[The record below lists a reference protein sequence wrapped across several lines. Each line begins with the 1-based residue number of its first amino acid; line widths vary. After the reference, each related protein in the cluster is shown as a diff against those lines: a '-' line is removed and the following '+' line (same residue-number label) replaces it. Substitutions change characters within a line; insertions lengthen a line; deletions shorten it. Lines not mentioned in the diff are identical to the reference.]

1 MKDGKHVDKGRV
13 YRISYGDSVPTKKVK
28 KYDRPYTKWTTDE
41 LLVDLQHHALPVRRT
56 NAQNE
61 LVSRGVKVRDEL
73 IEMLRRDALPAG
85 ATTWLAWTLGQ
96 IGIQDTSI
104 DEFLANRLVQE
115 DLKVADRIQ
124 AVRVLGQRARVRNS
138 RLPTAV
144 HNALHDEHPRIRF
157 AAAQAIHECQDAEDA
172 ELLWTMID
180 SESDRAVFYAA
191 RMTLKKTADSESFA
205 RQAVQ

>member
-28 KYDRPYTKWTTDE
+28 KYDRPYTKWMTDE

-73 IEMLRRDALPAG
+73 IEMLRRDNLPAG

-124 AVRVLGQRARVRNS
+124 AVRVLGQRARFRDS
-138 RLPTAV
+138 RLPLLYTMRYMT
-144 HNALHDEHPRIRF
+144 N
-157 AAAQAIHECQDAEDA
+157 IHEFGLQ
-172 ELLWTMID
+172 LLRQSM
-180 SESDRAVFYAA
+180 SAKML
-191 RMTLKKTADSESFA
+191 RMQNCCG
-205 RQAVQ
+205 R